1 MRGGMISPTAFKKY
15 LARTS
20 ADGQGLTADEAKA
33 HGLGH
38 EAYRTGHIDAQ
49 QHGPGLGEILANPS
63 ADYGPADAGS
73 RNDIDRRA
81 NRRGDRESKY
91 SKQRTRL
98 DKPLNASTSRVRA
111 GSAHEHYDS
120 SWYGTPARRQG
131 G

>member
-1 MRGGMISPTAFKKY
+1 MISPTAFKKY

-20 ADGQGLTADEAKA
+20 ADGQGLSADEAKA

-49 QHGPGLGEILANPS
+49 QHGPGLGAILKNPQG
-63 ADYGPADAGS
+63 DYGAGDVAG
-73 RNDIDRRA
+73 RNDIDKRS

-98 DKPLNASTSRVRA
+98 DKPLNASAARVKA
-111 GSAHEHYDS
+111 ASAHEHYDS
-120 SWYGTPARRQG
+120 AWYGTPARRQG